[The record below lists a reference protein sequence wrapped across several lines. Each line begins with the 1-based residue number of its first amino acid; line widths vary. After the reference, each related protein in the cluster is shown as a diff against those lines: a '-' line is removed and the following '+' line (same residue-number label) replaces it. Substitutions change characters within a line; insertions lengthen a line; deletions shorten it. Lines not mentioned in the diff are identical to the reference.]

1 MVLKLERQYNAT
13 HVDESK
19 GLINVSDAR
28 KFSVKGNR
36 GAGVSNMSGKSSDYK
51 NKECSHCGR
60 ICRPID
66 VCYKKHDFSS
76 NYGKTYSANNTSIE
90 QTDEKEDVDDCKS
103 SKENDSFGFTREQ
116 YEKLVGMLQS
126 SNKVN
131 VVNHTANH
139 LTSGITQM
147 SLSMNDSSLGS
158 WIVDSMQVTIFVLP

>member
-19 GLINVSDAR
+19 VLINVSDAR

-66 VCYKKHDFSS
+66 VCYIRNMIFPQTMGKLTLLTIPLLNKLMKKRMLMTAKAPKKMILLASQ
-76 NYGKTYSANNTSIE
+76 GNNM
-90 QTDEKEDVDDCKS
+90 K
-103 SKENDSFGFTREQ
+103 N
-116 YEKLVGMLQS
+116 
-126 SNKVN
+126 
-131 VVNHTANH
+131 
-139 LTSGITQM
+139 
-147 SLSMNDSSLGS
+147 
-158 WIVDSMQVTIFVLP
+158 W